1 MDNLSRE
8 VLEVDVLFV
17 GAGPAS
23 LAGSIHLNRL
33 LKSEGIDASIA
44 IIEKASEVGAHSLSG
59 AVIDPKTLIEL
70 FPETNIEDFPF
81 EFPVNKEYMFYLSR
95 GMKFSVPFIP
105 KPMSHHGCFITS
117 IGKITRW

>member
-8 VLEVDVLFV
+8 ILEVDVLFV

-44 IIEKASEVGAHSLSG
+44 IIEKASEVGAHSRQIQGQAGLFRPEGVESG
-59 AVIDPKTLIEL
+59 LWKSAFRRRQPRSA
-70 FPETNIEDFPF
+70 P
-81 EFPVNKEYMFYLSR
+81 R
-95 GMKFSVPFIP
+95 
-105 KPMSHHGCFITS
+105 HG
-117 IGKITRW
+117 GK